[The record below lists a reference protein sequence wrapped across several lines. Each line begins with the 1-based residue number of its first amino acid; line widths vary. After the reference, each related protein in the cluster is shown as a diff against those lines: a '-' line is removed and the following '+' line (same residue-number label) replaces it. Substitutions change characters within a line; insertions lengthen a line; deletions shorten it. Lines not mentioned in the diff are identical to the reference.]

1 MKNKERDLID
11 NLIFDWKQERPELDT
26 SAMQIV
32 GRLLNLGKTLEKR
45 ASLVLQDGPI
55 HYTDLDVLA
64 TLRRSGKPYELS
76 PTQLMDSVL
85 ITSGSMTALLDRL
98 AKLYLIY
105 RTTDQADKR
114 IKRAGLTRKG
124 IEVIDKAIE
133 IRFNEAQESIA
144 VFNEKE
150 KKVLSNLLRKMT
162 LHLKGN

>member
-1 MKNKERDLID
+1 MKSKEKDLTD

-26 SAMQIV
+26 SAMHIV
-32 GRLLNLGKTLEKR
+32 GRIMNLGKALEKR
-45 ASLVLQDGPI
+45 AGQVLQDGPI

-64 TLRRSGKPYELS
+64 ALRCSGKPYELT
-76 PTQLMDSVL
+76 PTQLMESVL

-105 RTTDQADKR
+105 RTTDKADKR

-133 IRFNEAQESIA
+133 NRFRDAHKSIA

-150 KKVLSNLLRKMT
+150 KKMLSGLLRKMT
-162 LHLKGN
+162 LYLKDN